1 MSSEDF
7 SGGTVAPDQNSMAAL
22 LDAETAAYPE
32 LRRGEIIEGVVVG
45 TDRDGILVDIG
56 AKSEGVVPPNEMH
69 CLQPEGP
76 SKLNQGDKVLVFVLQ
91 PESPEGQIILSLD
104 RARGERGWRVL
115 QDYMDQNQAFEGYV
129 TGSNKGGLLVNVE
142 GVNAF
147 VPLSQIVSGPDR
159 SSPEATQ
166 RALTDWVGRNI
177 TLKVIELN
185 RRRNRAI
192 LSERSAVQEKRAAEK
207 ERLLL
212 ELQEGDVKTGRI
224 TSIRDFGIFVDI
236 GGADG
241 LVHLS
246 ELSWERTPKSP
257 HDLFKVGDEV
267 PVYVL
272 KVDNETKKIALSVR
286 RAQPER
292 WEEIVSNYREGQT
305 VPGQITKLAPFGAFV
320 RLEGPIEGLIHISEL
335 VDRRINHPKEVVDE
349 GDLVPVKIVRIEYDR
364 HRLGLSLRQARD
376 QAESD
381 GWAFSESGRPTK
393 VPQEAMDALGVTELP
408 VRTEAEPETY
418 KQEESA
424 ETVAGAIVADAVA
437 DAVVA
442 EAVATEVVEEAVAEV
457 VVAEAI
463 AEEIVAEAQAEEAL
477 AEAVAEEIIEEA
489 IAEVA
494 LAEAVAEEIIAA
506 APGDADAEAL
516 AEAIVE
522 EASVDAVEAE
532 VVAEEIIEE
541 AIAEE
546 VIAEAVAEEIVE
558 EAEAEVVE
566 AEVVAEE
573 IVEEAIAE
581 ELTAEAVAEEI
592 VQEAV
597 AEAVVTAVE
606 AEEIVEEAEGEV
618 VEAEEIV
625 EEAIAEEM
633 TAEAVAEEIVEEA
646 EAEALATEETAE
658 AVLEEAAAEVVEAAE
673 VAEEIV
679 EDSVAEA
686 SVTENDVTDES
697 AEALN
702 TVETAEES

>member
-1 MSSEDF
+1 
-7 SGGTVAPDQNSMAAL
+7 MAAL
-22 LDAETAAYPE
+22 LEAETAAYPE

-69 CLQPEGP
+69 CLQPEGS

-159 SSPEATQ
+159 SSPENTQ
-166 RALTDWVGRNI
+166 RALTEWVGRNI

-192 LSERSAVQEKRAAEK
+192 LSERAAVQEKRAAEK
-207 ERLLL
+207 ERLLQ
-212 ELQEGDVKTGRI
+212 ELQEGDIKTGRI

-267 PVYVL
+267 PVFVL

-349 GDLVPVKIVRIEYDR
+349 GDVVPVKIVRIEYDR

-381 GWAFSESGRPTK
+381 GWAFSESGRPTT
-393 VPQEAMDALGVTELP
+393 VPQDAMDALGVTELP
-408 VRTEAEPETY
+408 VRTEPEAGADTY
-418 KQEESA
+418 PDTEASA
-424 ETVAGAIVADAVA
+424 EEPAAE
-437 DAVVA
+437 VVA
-442 EAVATEVVEEAVAEV
+442 EEA
-457 VVAEAI
+457 
-463 AEEIVAEAQAEEAL
+463 AEEAAAEEAA
-477 AEAVAEEIIEEA
+477 AEAVAEEVAEEA
-489 IAEVA
+489 AAEEA
-494 LAEAVAEEIIAA
+494 GAEAVAEEVAEEVAA
-506 APGDADAEAL
+506 EEAGAEAVAEEVAEEVAAEEAG
-516 AEAIVE
+516 AEAVAE
-522 EASVDAVEAE
+522 EAAEEAVAEEAEAEAVAEEVAEEAVAEEAGAEAVAEEVTEE
-532 VVAEEIIEE
+532 VVAEEAGAE
-541 AIAEE
+541 AVAEE
-546 VIAEAVAEEIVE
+546 VAEEAVAEEAGAEAVAEEVAEEVVAEEAGAEEVAEEAAAEEAEAEAVAEEVAEEAVAEEAAAETVAEEIVEDPSAEEAVAEEIVE
-558 EAEAEVVE
+558 E
-566 AEVVAEE
+566 
-573 IVEEAIAE
+573 
-581 ELTAEAVAEEI
+581 
-592 VQEAV
+592 
-597 AEAVVTAVE
+597 
-606 AEEIVEEAEGEV
+606 
-618 VEAEEIV
+618 
-625 EEAIAEEM
+625 
-633 TAEAVAEEIVEEA
+633 
-646 EAEALATEETAE
+646 TES
-658 AVLEEAAAEVVEAAE
+658 
-673 VAEEIV
+673 
-679 EDSVAEA
+679 DD
-686 SVTENDVTDES
+686 SVTENAVTDES
-697 AEALN
+697 KEALN
-702 TVETAEES
+702 KVDASEES